1 MKDRGFDK
9 SIFESE
15 RWISFLEST
24 AKGLGLDF
32 LFIFHGTDD
41 GCMKIPVLCPLCSKY
56 CAGLTQAELDEISA
70 KYNGQQLEMITGKG
84 KSVVVTPLGKA
95 SHVIAINCSCCGENH
110 DLTPLKQR
118 TDTAKK
124 LFSSFY
130 LALNEGF
137 EGGIKTFG
145 LSAIRKIN
153 YNILSIFKGD
163 SEALTRSFDIILSS
177 LVIMLEAQGS
187 WIRIYDETGP
197 TLLVKGDDTA
207 VNRYLEG
214 KGNSAIGVE
223 ICNGTTKAYIGVL
236 GAQDTAQAEYFLH
249 LMAQECALVIEIDHV
264 FKLLQRKTSQVLGA
278 IGSGILLVDVYRT
291 IIYVNKAGEKIL
303 EAGQADLL
311 GRRIDVA
318 AGPWLP
324 FIKAG
329 PENRVNGCM
338 DSMTGLSEQK
348 LVDWQICPLK
358 EDDDIKGWVIVLE
371 DRSDYYRW
379 QEAVRQAERFETTA
393 MMVGALAHEMRNPL
407 SAARGLL
414 QLMSV
419 KREPEQVRGY
429 TDLILREIDRVTRL
443 LSEFLLLGKPA
454 QMSSE
459 PVDVESLMNELLPLL
474 TSEASGKGVEVELAA
489 KAVSPVLADPGQLTQ
504 AVMNLARNAVEA
516 AGDGGNVLITLNEAD
531 NEIILTIR
539 DDGPGIPPEAF
550 ERIFQPFYSAKKH
563 GTGLGLP
570 VVRAIIH
577 NHQGQITAAN
587 AAEGGAQFTIRIPA
601 ITANQEGELRAQV
614 VVAIGDRMVR
624 YPTER
629 ALKAAR
635 VSTVSVNCIEDAAS
649 LADRCYPCIIICLA
663 SENKAEDIE
672 AIRKK
677 WPDTAIMIMGK
688 DSDKTYGDNVRFVS
702 ETQDLSSMLHEVQRL
717 LNNRQSGKMPE

>member
-15 RWISFLEST
+15 RWISFMEST

-32 LFIFHGTDD
+32 LFIFHGTD
-41 GCMKIPVLCPLCSKY
+41 GCLKKPVLCPLCSKFY
-56 CAGLTQAELDEISA
+56 AGLTQAELDEISA
-70 KYNGQQLEMITGKG
+70 KYTGQQLEMLTGKG
-84 KSVVVTPLGKA
+84 KSVVVTPLGKD
-95 SHVIAINCSCCGENH
+95 SHVIAMNCSCCEENH
-110 DLTPLKQR
+110 DFAPLKQR
-118 TDTAKK
+118 ADTAKK

-163 SEALTRSFDIILSS
+163 SEALTRCFDIILSS
-177 LVIMLEAQGS
+177 LVIMLEAKGS
-187 WIRIYDETGP
+187 WIRVSDETGS
-197 TLLVKGDDTA
+197 TLLVKGDETA
-207 VNRYLEG
+207 VNRYL
-214 KGNSAIGVE
+214 KGMSNSAIEAE

-236 GAQDTAQAEYFLH
+236 GTENTAQAEYFLH
-249 LMAQECALVIEIDHV
+249 LMAQECALVIEIDRV
-264 FKLLQRKTSQVLGA
+264 FKLLHRKAFHVLGA
-278 IGSGILLVDVYRT
+278 IGSGILLVDVCQT

-303 EAGQADLL
+303 EAEQADLL
-311 GRRIDVA
+311 GKQIDVA

-324 FIKAG
+324 FINAK
-329 PENRVNGCM
+329 PENRVSGCM
-338 DSMTGLSEQK
+338 DSITGLSERK
-348 LVDWQICPLK
+348 LVDWQICPLEE
-358 EDDDIKGWVIVLE
+358 EDSLKGWVIVFE
-371 DRSDYYRW
+371 DQSEYYRW
-379 QEAVRQAERFETTA
+379 QEAIRQAERFETTA

-419 KREPEQVRGY
+419 KREPEKVRGY
-429 TDLILREIDRVTRL
+429 TDLALREIDRVTRL

-459 PVDVESLMNELLPLL
+459 PVDVESLLNELLPLL
-474 TSEASGKGVEVELAA
+474 TSEASNVGVGVELAA
-489 KAVSPVLADPGQLTQ
+489 RAVSPVMADAGQLTQ
-504 AVMNLARNAVEA
+504 VVMNLVRNAVEA
-516 AGDGGNVLITLNEAD
+516 AGHGGNVLITLNETGH
-531 NEIILTIR
+531 EIILTIR
-539 DDGPGIPPEAF
+539 DDGPGISSEAY
-550 ERIFQPFYSAKKH
+550 ERIFQPFYSNKRH

-570 VVRAIIH
+570 VVRAIIN

-587 AAEGGAQFTIRIPA
+587 AAEGGAEFTIRMPA
-601 ITANQEGELRAQV
+601 ITGNQEGELRAQV

-688 DSDKTYGDNVRFVS
+688 DSDKTYGDNVHFVS
-702 ETQDLSSMLHEVQRL
+702 ETQDLNGLLHNVQHL
-717 LNNRQSGKMPE
+717 LNNKQYI